1 MSDNS
6 GMSLGATSSGES
18 RQQLIENRA
27 NANELQATLF
37 KKGGYNC
44 PTTTGTAQNNIMD
57 KVCQGNAS
65 ANQVNEG
72 TKMGGKTKRKRTK
85 RKKTKRIKLKKKSK
99 RRK

>member
-1 MSDNS
+1 
-6 GMSLGATSSGES
+6 MSLGATSEGHS
-18 RQQLIENRA
+18 RQQIIEDRA

-37 KKGGYNC
+37 KKGGYTC
-44 PTTTGTAQNNIMD
+44 PTTYTNSTQNKIMD

-72 TKMGGKTKRKRTK
+72 TQMGGKTKKKRTKRKRTK
-85 RKKTKRIKLKKKSK
+85 RRKLKKKSK

>member
-1 MSDNS
+1 
-6 GMSLGATSSGES
+6 MSLGATSEGQS
-18 RQQLIENRA
+18 RQQIIEDRA

-37 KKGGYNC
+37 KKGGYTC
-44 PTTTGTAQNNIMD
+44 PTTSTNSTQNKIMD

-72 TKMGGKTKRKRTK
+72 TQMGGKRKRKRTKRKRTK
-85 RKKTKRIKLKKKSK
+85 RRKLKKKSK

>member
-18 RQQLIENRA
+18 RQQIIENRA

-37 KKGGYNC
+37 KKGGYTC
-44 PTTTGTAQNNIMD
+44 PTTSTNTTQNNIMD

-72 TKMGGKTKRKRTK
+72 TKMGGKTKRKR
-85 RKKTKRIKLKKKSK
+85 KKTKRRKLKKKSK